1 MLSAHCFVIPSTHS
15 EWNHNSHIL
24 QQMASVPVKSSPHF
38 PQGNLDF
45 LFDFAPVVAVGVPVC
60 ASVGAVTAAAVAAA
74 AAPNFDLFIILN
86 CSKDVF

>member
-1 MLSAHCFVIPSTHS
+1 MEPQLAYIAADGLRPSQ
-15 EWNHNSHIL
+15 IL
-24 QQMASVPVKSSPHF
+24 TTF
-38 PQGNLDF
+38 PTGKFDF

-86 CSKDVF
+86 CSKDEF